1 MDNKIL
7 FGIMC
12 ILFNGIGVPCFM
24 QGKTK
29 TGVIR
34 LILAVIPVV
43 GQVMGTINGI
53 MGIILG
59 IKVLMMSDEDYAAQ
73 KMDLDMGIPKAKAE

>member
-12 ILFNGIGVPCFM
+12 ILFNAYGVPCFM

-34 LILAVIPVV
+34 LVLSLVTFGIMAA
-43 GQVMGTINGI
+43 INGI

-59 IKVLMMSDEDYAAQ
+59 IKVLQMSDEDYAAQ
-73 KMDLDMGIPKAKAE
+73 KMDLDMGFPKAK

>member
-1 MDNKIL
+1 MDNNVL
-7 FGIMC
+7 FAIMC
-12 ILFNGIGVPCFM
+12 ILFNSYGVPCFM

-29 TGVIR
+29 AG
-34 LILAVIPVV
+34 ILRIVLGIVTFGIVA
-43 GQVMGTINGI
+43 TINAI

-59 IKVLMMSDEDYAAQ
+59 IKVFQMSDEEYAAQ

>member
-1 MDNKIL
+1 MDNKVL

-12 ILFNGIGVPCFM
+12 ILFNSLGVPCFM

-29 TGVIR
+29 TG
-34 LILAVIPVV
+34 ILRIVLSIIPIA
-43 GQVMGTINGI
+43 GQVIAAINGV

-59 IKVLMMSDEDYAAQ
+59 IKVLQMSEEDYAAQ
-73 KMDLDMGIPKAKAE
+73 KMELDMGFPKAK

>member
-7 FGIMC
+7 FAIMC
-12 ILFNGIGVPCFM
+12 ILFNGIGVPSFM

-34 LILAVIPVV
+34 LILGIIPIV

-59 IKVLMMSDEDYAAQ
+59 IKVLQMSDEDYAAQ
-73 KMDLDMGIPKAKAE
+73 KMDLDMGIPKAQ

>member
-29 TGVIR
+29 TGIIR
-34 LILAVIPVV
+34 LVLAVIPLV

>member
-1 MDNKIL
+1 MDNKVL

-12 ILFNGIGVPCFM
+12 ILFNSLGVPCFM

-29 TGVIR
+29 TG
-34 LILAVIPVV
+34 ILRIVLSIIPIA
-43 GQVMGTINGI
+43 GQVIAAINGV

-59 IKVLMMSDEDYAAQ
+59 IKVLQMSEEDFAAQ
-73 KMDLDMGIPKAKAE
+73 KMELDMGFPKAK

>member
-12 ILFNGIGVPCFM
+12 ILFNSIGVPCFM

-29 TGVIR
+29 AGILRIVLGVVTLGVI
-34 LILAVIPVV
+34 A
-43 GQVMGTINGI
+43 TINEI

-59 IKVLMMSDEDYAAQ
+59 IKVLMMTDEEYAAQ
-73 KMDLDMGIPKAKAE
+73 KMELDMGIPKAKAE

>member
-12 ILFNGIGVPCFM
+12 ILFNGIGVPSFM

-29 TGVIR
+29 TGIIR
-34 LILAVIPVV
+34 LVLAVIPVV

-59 IKVLMMSDEDYAAQ
+59 IKVLTMSDEDYAAQ
-73 KMDLDMGIPKAKAE
+73 KMELDMGIPKAKEE

>member
-12 ILFNGIGVPCFM
+12 ILFNAIGVPCFM

-34 LILAVIPVV
+34 LVLAVIPVV
-43 GQVMGTINGI
+43 GQVMSVINGV

-59 IKVLMMSDEDYAAQ
+59 IKVLQMSDEDYAAQ
-73 KMDLDMGIPKAKAE
+73 KMELDMGFPKASE